1 VSEPLELTVPGS
13 DSRAARRHLGAALA
27 KLVRDLQ
34 RVALPADPDLAA
46 DARAVLA
53 LLGPL
58 SRRQPGPLWSALR
71 RPSVYSHLRL
81 AADGTEQPL
90 GAGHLLHAGLVT
102 LAAELASTSAL
113 EEAIDFRR
121 APTQLLL
128 RSRLEQIVV
137 RPGLALRLAPDGAA
151 TQDGRACE
159 RRAAFVP
166 VAGSTALALADDNP
180 LASLE
185 AHPDKHGSQIDLG
198 EAPSERWVEALRDAL
213 RRIADGLP
221 LLAAELDLVLSV
233 FVPVGTHAEKHL
245 SASYREALGVVYVSL
260 HPDPLTMTEAV
271 VHEAQHNKL
280 NAVLSVDPLLENHP
294 AERYRSPVRP
304 DPRPLL
310 GVLLAVHA
318 FVPVA
323 LLYRALRHA
332 GDPLVSSARA
342 DARLDAI
349 LRGNAEGLEML
360 ERHARPTPAGAELL
374 KELRHWHDRS
384 SVPPSG

>member
-1 VSEPLELTVPGS
+1 
-13 DSRAARRHLGAALA
+13 
-27 KLVRDLQ
+27 
-34 RVALPADPDLAA
+34 
-46 DARAVLA
+46 
-53 LLGPL
+53 
-58 SRRQPGPLWSALR
+58 
-71 RPSVYSHLRL
+71 
-81 AADGTEQPL
+81 
-90 GAGHLLHAGLVT
+90 
-102 LAAELASTSAL
+102 
-113 EEAIDFRR
+113 
-121 APTQLLL
+121 
-128 RSRLEQIVV
+128 
-137 RPGLALRLAPDGAA
+137 
-151 TQDGRACE
+151 
-159 RRAAFVP
+159 
-166 VAGSTALALADDNP
+166 
-180 LASLE
+180 
-185 AHPDKHGSQIDLG
+185 
-198 EAPSERWVEALRDAL
+198 
-213 RRIADGLP
+213 
-221 LLAAELDLVLSV
+221 V